1 MKENRDM
8 EQNRP
13 TTLLVCA
20 LGGEGGGVLTEWL
33 VDTARHAGYAAQ
45 STSIP
50 GVAQRTGAT
59 TYYIEVFPV
68 PMAQLGGRRPVFSL
82 SPVPGALD
90 AIVSSELLETT
101 RQIGNGMSAPLRTLV
116 ISSSARVLTTA
127 ERMVPGDGRADAQ
140 RLLDVVKAF
149 SREHH
154 VLDMGA
160 MAREAGTVVSAVM
173 LGAIAGSGLFP
184 FPREAYE
191 RAVRGG
197 DEAAPDKLGKMAA
210 ASLRGFA
217 AAFEAVRAP
226 RAQAAFVQGVLASDD
241 TRDAP
246 PTPQA
251 LPDDVAR
258 RFPPAVHD
266 MLALGHARV
275 RDYQDGAYAALYA
288 ERLARVLEAERA
300 ADPSGAQ
307 GFAVTR
313 EMARWL
319 ALWMAFDDIVRVAA
333 LKGRASRAQRV
344 RQEVRAGDEDIV
356 KVFDHFKPG
365 APEFAALLPPSL
377 ARRVTAWDRG
387 RQSRGRAPWALP
399 LQVGSHSV
407 LGMASLRV
415 LASLTWLR
423 RRGSRFAEEQALI
436 ERWLA
441 AVETDT
447 RTHWALGREL
457 ALCGRLIKG
466 YGSTNERG
474 KHNLL
479 HVIDELAGRATLQPA
494 ARAEAIAAAREAA
507 LADEGGKAL
516 DAALTRHGAAPRP
529 VQAQPIRWMKR
540 PKTTTTI

>member
-1 MKENRDM
+1 MDHT
-8 EQNRP
+8 RP
-13 TTLLVCA
+13 ITLLVCA

-68 PMAQLGGRRPVFSL
+68 PLAQLGGRRPVFSL

-90 AIVSSELLETT
+90 AIVSSELLETA
-101 RQIGNGMSAPLRTLV
+101 RQIGNGMSAPQRTMV
-116 ISSSARVLTTA
+116 ISSSARIFTTA
-127 ERMVPGDGRADAQ
+127 ERMQLGDGRADAQ
-140 RLLDVVKAF
+140 QLLDVVKAF

-154 VLDMGA
+154 VFDMNA
-160 MAREAGTVVSAVM
+160 VARESGTVVSAVM

-191 RAVRGG
+191 HVVRGG
-197 DEAAPDKLGKMAA
+197 DSSAPEKLNRMAA

-217 AAFEAVRAP
+217 SAFEAVDAP
-226 RAQAAFVQGVLASDD
+226 RTQAAFVSSVMAGEGN
-241 TRDAP
+241 DAP
-246 PTPQA
+246 PPVAA
-251 LPDDVAR
+251 LPADLAR

-275 RDYQDGAYAALYA
+275 LDYQDAAYASLYA
-288 ERLARVLEAERA
+288 ERLGRVLDAERA
-300 ADPSGAQ
+300 ADPAGAR

-313 EMARWL
+313 EAARWL

-344 RQEVRAGDEDIV
+344 RREVRAGGEDIV
-356 KVFDHFKPG
+356 KVYDHFKPG
-365 APEFAALLPPSL
+365 AAEFAALLPASL
-377 ARRVTAWDRG
+377 ASRVTAWDRR
-387 RQSRGRAPWALP
+387 RQSRGLAPWALP
-399 LQVGSHSV
+399 LKVGSHSV
-407 LGMASLRV
+407 FGMASLRL
-415 LASLTWLR
+415 LASLRWLR
-423 RRGSRFAEEQALI
+423 RRGSRFAQEQALI

-441 AVETDT
+441 AVEAGT
-447 RTHWALGREL
+447 RQAWALGHEL

-479 HVIDELAGRATLQPA
+479 HVIDELAGRSTLAASERAT
-494 ARAEAIAAAREAA
+494 AIAAAREAA

-516 DAALTRHGAAPRP
+516 DAALAAHGAAPRP

-540 PKTTTTI
+540 PPPAKA

>member
-1 MKENRDM
+1 MKGEDM

-13 TTLLVCA
+13 ITLLVCA

-33 VDTARHAGYAAQ
+33 VDIARHAGYAAQ

-68 PMAQLGGRRPVFSL
+68 PLAQLGGRRPVFSL

-90 AIVSSELLETT
+90 AIVSSELLETA

-116 ISSSARVLTTA
+116 ISSSARTLTTA
-127 ERMVPGDGRADAQ
+127 ERMQPGDGRADAQ
-140 RLLDVVKAF
+140 QLLDVVKAF

-154 VLDMGA
+154 VFDMNA
-160 MAREAGTVVSAVM
+160 VAREAGTVVSAVM

-184 FPREAYE
+184 FPRAAYE
-191 RAVRGG
+191 HVVRGG
-197 DEAAPDKLGKMAA
+197 DNSAPDKLNRMAA

-217 AAFEAVRAP
+217 AAFDAVSAP
-226 RAQAAFVQGVLASDD
+226 RAQAAFVSSVMAGD
-241 TRDAP
+241 THDAP
-246 PTPQA
+246 PPARA
-251 LPDDVAR
+251 LPDEVAR

-266 MLALGHARV
+266 MLTLGHARV
-275 RDYQDGAYAALYA
+275 LDYQDAAYAALYA
-288 ERLARVLEAERA
+288 DRLAKILDAERA
-300 ADPSGAQ
+300 ADPAGAQ

-313 EMARWL
+313 ETARWL

-344 RQEVRAGDEDIV
+344 RQEVRAADEDIV
-356 KVFDHFKPG
+356 KVYDHFKPG
-365 APEFAALLPPSL
+365 TAEFAALLPPSL
-377 ARRVTAWDRG
+377 ARRVTAWDRRRQAIG
-387 RQSRGRAPWALP
+387 REPWALP
-399 LQVGSHSV
+399 LKVGSHSV
-407 LGMASLRV
+407 FGMASLR
-415 LASLTWLR
+415 LLSSLKWLR
-423 RRGSRFAEEQALI
+423 RRGQRFAEEQVLI

-441 AVETDT
+441 AVETGT
-447 RTHWALGREL
+447 REAWALGREL

-479 HVIDELAGRATLQPA
+479 HVIDELAGRTALPA
-494 ARAEAIAAAREAA
+494 AMRADAVAAAREAA

-516 DAALTRHGAAPRP
+516 DAALVRHGAAPRP

-540 PKTTTTI
+540 PPSTTA